1 MSDVSTYEVILTDAP
16 DIQAKTAI
24 GEGLAAYNVQH
35 ADVDD
40 RRDLAV
46 LLRDTR
52 TGEILGGILGR
63 TSLGLLFIDLVFIPE
78 AMRRHGLGSRML
90 QMAEE
95 EGRTRGCVNAFLYT
109 ISFQAPEF
117 YAKHGWHEFGRVE
130 CHPAGTSRVFMTK
143 GLVG

>member
-1 MSDVSTYEVILTDAP
+1 MSDVPTYEVILTDAP

-35 ADVDD
+35 AHVDD

-63 TSLGLLFIDLVFIPE
+63 TSLGLLFIDLVFIPNFL
-78 AMRRHGLGSRML
+78 RGHGLGSRMF
-90 QMAEE
+90 AY
-95 EGRTRGCVNAFLYT
+95 GRRG
-109 ISFQAPEF
+109 
-117 YAKHGWHEFGRVE
+117 R
-130 CHPAGTSRVFMTK
+130 AGSW
-143 GLVG
+143 